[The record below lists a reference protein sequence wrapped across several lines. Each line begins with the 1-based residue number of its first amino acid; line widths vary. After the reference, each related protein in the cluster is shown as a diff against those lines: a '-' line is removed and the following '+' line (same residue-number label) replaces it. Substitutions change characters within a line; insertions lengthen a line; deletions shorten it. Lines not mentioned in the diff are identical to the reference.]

1 MLFTL
6 CINHSLI
13 LYLLLSLSLR
23 FSLPRMIIHTI
34 TRSTAELSQSA
45 SASLLAKLTII
56 ALSCPSLPL
65 CRTLSLSLFFS
76 ACLAYAL
83 PVQHES
89 LQFPLDTV
97 LTSHCLINSQR
108 ATCAKKKEKL
118 S

>member
-6 CINHSLI
+6 YINHSLI
-13 LYLLLSLSLR
+13 LYLLLSLSLC

-65 CRTLSLSLFFS
+65 CRTLSLSLCFS
-76 ACLAYAL
+76 LPAL
-83 PVQHES
+83 LMLFLCS
-89 LQFPLDTV
+89 M
-97 LTSHCLINSQR
+97 SHCNFLLTQF
-108 ATCAKKKEKL
+108 
-118 S
+118 